1 MGYIGA
7 MMLIDPP
14 SVFSP
19 VAEWQ
24 SFLREM
30 EAIETDDQADMALI
44 AEYIEMAK
52 GHLARLSHPS
62 D

>member
-1 MGYIGA
+1 

-24 SFLREM
+24 SFLHDM
-30 EAIETDDQADMALI
+30 EAIETDDQADMASI

-52 GHLARLSHPS
+52 GQVARLSRPS